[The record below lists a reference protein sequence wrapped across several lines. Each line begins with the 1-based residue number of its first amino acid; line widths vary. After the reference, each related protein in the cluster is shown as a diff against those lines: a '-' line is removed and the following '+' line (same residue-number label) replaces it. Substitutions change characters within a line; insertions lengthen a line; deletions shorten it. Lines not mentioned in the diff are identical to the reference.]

1 MINAARI
8 FRKMMPVLIRDF
20 NGCASIY
27 REHALGPIILTS
39 KGINSK
45 KSANTICPYA
55 LGRGLEEFPG
65 LIDSF

>member
-1 MINAARI
+1 
-8 FRKMMPVLIRDF
+8 MPVLIRDF
-20 NGCASIY
+20 TEAREIY
-27 REHALGPIILTS
+27 REHALGSIMLTS

-55 LGRGLEEFPG
+55 LGRGLEEFPS